1 MKKNKLVIFGPWLGE
16 FCFELS
22 WYIPEIRKLKQT
34 KYEGWH
40 SVMVGFNGRK
50 ILYLDFVDDYIPYP
64 QELEDC
70 SIYPSGGGE
79 YRGGKME
86 IIPLEFSDFLKQIK
100 EQYMDDFDEVV
111 IESPVPEHFSLNTS
125 NLTREQ
131 NPDGYYRHYQARKE
145 ILDSVRNK
153 ITFENQGIGFHK
165 RDTIAVM
172 ARIRYRNG
180 NVCKLDWDPK
190 HWETFV
196 DMLINNLKVNI
207 VMIGIPRKEGSSA
220 GGALSMEDT
229 DMYKKNKKY
238 IKSIIF
244 NGEDSVEEQIALLQS
259 TKCSIYGATGAVV
272 FPFFIKGANIFT
284 QQTSENANRLEFE
297 WQRRLTDNLKNI
309 KIFGKYS
316 KGAIYNS
323 SVDELFKEFKIFY
336 EELKNE

>member
-125 NLTREQ
+125 NLTWEQ

-220 GGALSMEDT
+220 GGALFMEDT

-259 TKCSIYGATGAVV
+259 TKCSIYGASGTTV
-272 FPFFIKGANIFT
+272 FPFFVKDAATFT
-284 QQTSENANRLEFE
+284 QQTVEEGFRLKFKWE
-297 WQRRLTDNLKNI
+297 RDLTDNLKNV
-309 KIFGKYS
+309 KIFDKYHNREL
-316 KGAIYNS
+316 YDS
-323 SVDELFKEFKIFY
+323 SPVELFDEFVNFY
-336 EELKNE
+336 EEL

>member
-70 SIYPSGGGE
+70 SIYPSCGGE

-86 IIPLEFSDFLKQIK
+86 IIPPEFSNFVKQIK
-100 EQYMDDFDEVV
+100 EHYGNEFDEIV

-125 NLTREQ
+125 NLANEET
-131 NPDGYYRHYQARKE
+131 PDGCYRHYQARE
-145 ILDSVRNK
+145 ELLDSIQDRISFDN
-153 ITFENQGIGFHK
+153 N
-165 RDTIAVM
+165 RDTVAVM

-180 NVCKLDWDPK
+180 QIDSEDWNPE
-190 HWETFV
+190 HWAMFV
-196 DMLINNLKVNI
+196 EKLINDLKVNI
-207 VMIGIPRKEGSSA
+207 VTIGIPRKEGSSA
-220 GGALSMEDT
+220 GGALFMEDT

>member
-1 MKKNKLVIFGPWLGE
+1 MKKNKLIIFGPWLGE
-16 FCFELS
+16 FCYELS

-50 ILYLDFVDDYIPYP
+50 ILYLDFVDGYIPYP

-70 SIYPSGGGE
+70 STYPSGGGE
-79 YRGGKME
+79 YRGGHME

-125 NLTREQ
+125 NLTWEQ

-153 ITFENQGIGFHK
+153 ITFENK

-180 NVCKLDWDPK
+180 NVCKLDWNPK

-259 TKCSIYGATGAVV
+259 TKCSIYGASGTAV
-272 FPFFIKGANIFT
+272 FPFFVKDAATFT
-284 QQTSENANRLEFE
+284 QQTVEEGFRLKFKWE
-297 WQRRLTDNLKNI
+297 RDLTDNLKNV
-309 KIFGKYS
+309 KIFDKYHNREL
-316 KGAIYNS
+316 YDS
-323 SVDELFKEFKIFY
+323 SPVELFDEFVNFY
-336 EELKNE
+336 EEL